1 MRRCMAWAPVVVG
14 LSLLGCKKPAKAEV
28 ISFEENTPTY
38 GRATMTFR
46 LQTTPGA
53 RIEYLDQSTYA
64 SASGDAK
71 VVFPLDKVTSKPG
84 GKGLIYLTLI
94 PPSEAKKVKKSS
106 GPFLFDWPAAVT
118 VTGDSVSC
126 GSRRCRGKLDSSSS
140 RLELE
145 VDPGT
150 VVEIDGQTLPS
161 GGPKLT
167 TTLDFSKRARS
178 APTSILGDGR
188 SKYKFEVPITITFAD
203 KTKLEGKLPRDGR
216 ALGFVNTQL
225 GTIAK
230 GPVRFAGETAGPS
243 ANRSL
248 VVYSILGSKVLGT
261 AATIGDL
268 DLVSSEKTTI
278 RSLSCGSYRSRKTG
292 NVVGMSR
299 LLHDEEVSVYERRT
313 GALVATKRFVS
324 RTPACPDVVRPG
336 ASIDGYVDSS
346 AVEAW
351 LATFLK

>member
-1 MRRCMAWAPVVVG
+1 
-14 LSLLGCKKPAKAEV
+14 
-28 ISFEENTPTY
+28 
-38 GRATMTFR
+38 MTFR

-94 PPSEAKKVKKSS
+94 PPSGRRSRSLS

-178 APTSILGDGR
+178 APTSILRGR
-188 SKYKFEVPITITFAD
+188 PLQVQVRGPD
-203 KTKLEGKLPRDGR
+203 HDHVRRKTKLEGKLPRDGR
-216 ALGFVNTQL
+216 SLGFVNTQL

-261 AATIGDL
+261 ATTIGDL

-278 RSLSCGSYRSRKTG
+278 RSLWCGSYRSRKTG

-299 LLHDEEVSVYERRT
+299 LLDEEVSVYERRT